1 MTPPLIFS
9 WFDHT
14 LNTRTN
20 PKRIISIRPHTT
32 SRLNRY
38 TVFPPVPLSILSE
51 SLIILFQPQ
60 VPQISHTLDKQG
72 YFPSVLH
79 GLKYPD
85 FSVDVTAPFLYSSV
99 TKDFAPDVRTAVVC
113 MAVPVDL
120 TVPLCTAVPDGL
132 TVLHYSSVADGSSAR
147 LHKLV
152 GGYSLP
158 VFHLYR

>member
-1 MTPPLIFS
+1 MYLPL
-9 WFDHT
+9 
-14 LNTRTN
+14 LLQ
-20 PKRIISIRPHTT
+20 PHAAFC
-32 SRLNRY
+32 LPLLIDPHH
-38 TVFPPVPLSILSE
+38 FPA
-51 SLIILFQPQ
+51 
-60 VPQISHTLDKQG
+60 H
-72 YFPSVLH
+72 SVLH

>member
-1 MTPPLIFS
+1 MKTALVLGAGGFIGS
-9 WFDHT
+9 H
-14 LNTRTN
+14 LV
-20 PKRIISIRPHTT
+20 KR
-32 SRLNRY
+32 LK
-38 TVFPPVPLSILSE
+38 LE
-51 SLIILFQPQ
+51 E
-60 VPQISHTLDKQG
+60 
-72 YFPSVLH
+72 YFVI
-79 GLKYPD
+79 GIDLKYPD

-99 TKDFAPDVRTAVVC
+99 TKDFSPDVRTAVVC